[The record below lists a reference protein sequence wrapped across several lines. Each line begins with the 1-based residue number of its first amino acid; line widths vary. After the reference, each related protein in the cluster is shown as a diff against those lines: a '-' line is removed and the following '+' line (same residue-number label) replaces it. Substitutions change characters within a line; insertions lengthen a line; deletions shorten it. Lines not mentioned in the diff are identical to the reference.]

1 LSTAAASRIGQWFNT
16 GCFSQP
22 AAFTFGSEARVD
34 PTLRSAG
41 VANWDFSAYKN
52 FPISEDRARIQFRAE
67 FFNIFNRVQ
76 FAPPNT
82 QFGTRQF
89 GVVST
94 QANQPRLL
102 QLALRFLF

>member
-1 LSTAAASRIGQWFNT
+1 LTQWFNT

-22 AAFTFGSEARVD
+22 AAFTFGNEPRVD

-41 VANWDFSAYKN
+41 IANWDFSAYKN
-52 FPISEDRARIQFRAE
+52 FPFSEDRARLQFRAE

-82 QFGTRQF
+82 QFGTSQF
-89 GVVST
+89 GVIST
-94 QANQPRLL
+94 QANQPRLV
-102 QLALRFLF
+102 QFALRFLF